1 VKPFLRCLSS
11 GVAALL
17 FVSAAASA
25 DSLIIVGTGRSGSWD
40 TIIEIANGGTAPV
53 TVQLGPVAAY
63 QAICPN
69 PCPLPTLTIN
79 PGQTRRL
86 TPDDLAGYH
95 PSGASVSYVNAS
107 TPSFT
112 SNISVRARAVNT
124 VVPTQSAEV
133 PVVRVSTV
141 MGIDPS
147 VLAFPGATRSADA
160 HSNIML
166 AELTG
171 TAAVVMVE
179 AFDANGTRIGS
190 STEAV
195 PGGRTLYLVDVLAR
209 LGVDSLDDGQVRVTR
224 LGGGTVWGWIGTVFP
239 QEGVHIGLGRNP

>member
-1 VKPFLRCLSS
+1 
-11 GVAALL
+11 
-17 FVSAAASA
+17 
-25 DSLIIVGTGRSGSWD
+25 
-40 TIIEIANGGTAPV
+40 
-53 TVQLGPVAAY
+53 
-63 QAICPN
+63 CPN

-107 TPSFT
+107 IPSFT
-112 SNISVRARAVNT
+112 GDISVRARTVNT
-124 VVPTQSAEV
+124 AVPTQSAEV
-133 PVVRVSTV
+133 PVVRLSTV
-141 MGIDPS
+141 MGIGPS
-147 VLAFPGATRSADA
+147 VLAFPGATRSSDA

-166 AELTG
+166 ATTSG

-179 AFDANGTRIGS
+179 AFNANGAGMGGWSET
-190 STEAV
+190 V

-224 LGGGTVWGWIGTVFP
+224 LSGGTVWGWIGTVFP